1 MRQTVNSK
9 KDYLF
14 AVIKVINKFMLIS
27 DILRLSTR
35 MFRTNKSRT
44 ILTILG
50 ISVGIGTI
58 LFLVSLGYGLQR
70 VILSQITTSDSLLSL
85 DVSTSDANSLKLN
98 NEAIDKIK
106 SLPEVDKISPL
117 VSTSV
122 QMSVDDISSELIA
135 NFSNSDYF
143 RLEGTAL
150 KKGNFYGDGQ
160 EDENR
165 IIISSSA
172 LKLFNLTEDDCFDK
186 KIKFALFLPNKN
198 DQENSARENI
208 NLDKEFLIAG
218 IINEDNSNYVYLP
231 ISVVQKYNVDDYSKV
246 KVKVKDQDS
255 LNGVREAIVGQ
266 GYMVSALSDIIE
278 QANQIF
284 KTVQIVLALFGIIA
298 LLVSAIGMFN
308 TMTIALLERT
318 QEIGIMK
325 ALGATSLDIWDMF
338 LGESVIIGFF
348 GGLGGI
354 IIGYT
359 GGELFNYGINF
370 MAKSF
375 GGQAIDLFYT
385 PLWFVFFVI
394 TFSTIVGLMTG
405 VYPASRAAKLNCLE
419 ALRYK

>member
-1 MRQTVNSK
+1 
-9 KDYLF
+9 
-14 AVIKVINKFMLIS
+14 MLIT

-35 MFRTNKSRT
+35 MFRTNRSRT

-70 VILSQITTSDSLLSL
+70 VILGQITTSDSLLSL

-106 SLPEVDKISPL
+106 SLPAVDKISPL

-122 QMSVDDISSELIA
+122 RMSVDDISSELIA

-143 RLEGTAL
+143 LLEGTTL
-150 KKGNFYGDGQ
+150 KKGKFYGDGK
-160 EDENR
+160 EDENK

-172 LKLFNLTEDDCFDK
+172 LKLFNLSEDNCFGK
-186 KIKFALFLPNKN
+186 KIKFSLFLPGKSE
-198 DQENSARENI
+198 DEKSARENI
-208 NLDKEFLIAG
+208 ILDKEFSIVG
-218 IINEDNSNYVYLP
+218 IINEDNSNYVYMP
-231 ISVVQKYNVDDYSKV
+231 ISVIKKFNIDDYSKI

-255 LNGVREAIVGQ
+255 LNVVREAIVGQ

-338 LGESVIIGFF
+338 LGESIIIGFF
-348 GGLGGI
+348 GGVGGI
-354 IIGYT
+354 TIGYA

-385 PLWFVFFVI
+385 PLWFIFFVI
-394 TFSTIVGLMTG
+394 IFSTMVGLMTG